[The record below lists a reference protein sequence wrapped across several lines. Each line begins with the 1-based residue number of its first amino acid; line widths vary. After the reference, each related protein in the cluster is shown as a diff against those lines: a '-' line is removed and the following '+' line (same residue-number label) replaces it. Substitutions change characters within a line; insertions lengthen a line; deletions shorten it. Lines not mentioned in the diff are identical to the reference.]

1 MQGYS
6 YPARIILVSVGYS
19 QDKISEEMFNRKE
32 EDFKMKSAF
41 GGKIKIY
48 ENTDLRNK
56 RGKNVNYG
64 LCANSK

>member
-19 QDKISEEMFNRKE
+19 HIKNSEEMFNRKV
-32 EDFKMKSAF
+32 EDFKIKSAI
-41 GGKIKIY
+41 GGRIKIY